1 MINVRALL
9 ASPLGFLIGLSL
21 GALGGGGSI
30 LAVPAL
36 VYGAGQTSKQAT
48 TTSLILVGITA
59 IIGIIPHWR
68 AGRVRLLAGTI
79 FGLAGVGGSLLG
91 SRWNKAV
98 DPDVLLLAFSGLMLI
113 AAFAMWRRTHAAS
126 VGPVEELAEVDLL
139 MPEFADPEVVSVSA
153 AATNTVTSIR
163 VTPLTVFKVA
173 IAGSFVGL
181 LTGFFGVGGGFIIV
195 PALVLALGFTMPEAV
210 GTSLLVIAI
219 NSATALG
226 SRLQSGSIEWAVILP
241 FLFSSLLGLG
251 VGTRLASTRDSKV
264 LQIWFVYLL
273 VGVALYTAGQSL
285 NAIL

>member
-68 AGRVRLLAGTI
+68 AGRVRLLAGTV
-79 FGLAGVGGSLLG
+79 FGLTGVGGSLLG

-98 DPDVLLLAFSGLMLI
+98 DPDVLLLVFSGLMLI
-113 AAFAMWRRTHAAS
+113 AAFAMWRRTRAAS

-139 MPEFADPEVVSVSA
+139 MPEFADPEAVSVSA
-153 AATNTVTSIR
+153 AATHTLTLIRFTPVTV
-163 VTPLTVFKVA
+163 LKVA
-173 IAGSFVGL
+173 IAGTLVGL

-226 SRLQSGSIEWAVILP
+226 SRVQSGSIEWAVIVP
-241 FLFSSLLGLG
+241 FLISSLLGLG
-251 VGTRLASTRDSKV
+251 VGTHLASTRNPKV

-273 VGVALYTAGQSL
+273 VVVALYTAGRSI